1 MYLVNQGDGAGA
13 LALRLARQLRLAGL
27 AVELD
32 LSGAGFGKQ
41 LKRADRSGARWAVLL
56 GDREAAAGMAQLKA
70 LLGDGGEGPETVPLA
85 DLAAR
90 LHPAGG

>member
-1 MYLVNQGDGAGA
+1 MLF
-13 LALRLARQLRLAGL
+13 RSGL

-56 GDREAAAGMAQLKA
+56 GDREAAAGMAQLKD
-70 LLGDGGEGPETVPLA
+70 LQGDGGEGPATVPLA